1 MGDTD
6 AFRFPMLLSRLF
18 NQLLILPDKTF
29 ILSWSS
35 LFEANLESLFMQLFN
50 DQVYRCICKPMGGV
64 RAQLHGAAA
73 QGLKDK
79 HKLAFDHMVLFLLIL
94 NLALE
99 LLSVVLRL
107 LSLLIE
113 KLAEFFVHLG

>member
-1 MGDTD
+1 
-6 AFRFPMLLSRLF
+6 
-18 NQLLILPDKTF
+18 
-29 ILSWSS
+29 
-35 LFEANLESLFMQLFN
+35 
-50 DQVYRCICKPMGGV
+50 MGGF
-64 RAQLHGAAA
+64 RAHLNGAAA
-73 QGLKDK
+73 QGLNDK